1 MLLNKLEKGGK
12 QSLFLK
18 LPNTE
23 SSEFRETAIQKCNPE
38 QMAALHMLSLKG
50 FVFFFFFFKV
60 NRNEC
65 FGALYTKT

>member
-50 FVFFFFFFKV
+50 FVFFFFF
-60 NRNEC
+60 
-65 FGALYTKT
+65 